1 MKVTKSRVVK
11 SLESSSVGKLNSLM
25 LVFTFNYKVLEP
37 RRMIVLQWFSIE
49 DRDHR
54 VYVVGN
60 SLSVASVRLLCK
72 ITKLIL
78 GFFYRDVVMA

>member
-25 LVFTFNYKVLEP
+25 LVFTFKYKVLKP
-37 RRMIVLQWFSIE
+37 RRMSVLQWFSIE
-49 DRDHR
+49 DRVHR
-54 VYVVGN
+54 VSVAGN

-72 ITKLIL
+72 ITKLIS
-78 GFFYRDVVMA
+78 GFFYRDVVLA